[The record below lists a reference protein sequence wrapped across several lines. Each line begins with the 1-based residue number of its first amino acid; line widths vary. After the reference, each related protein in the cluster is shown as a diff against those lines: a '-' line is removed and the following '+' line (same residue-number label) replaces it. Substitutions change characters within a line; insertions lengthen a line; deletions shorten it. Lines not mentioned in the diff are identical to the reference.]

1 MTHGLAVYLNNKHV
15 GRLWLADKRRLA
27 FQYEK
32 GWLRSEDTIPLSLS
46 LPLQPDIFDDDVAR
60 PFFANLLPEA
70 EQRRLV
76 ALNLGVSE
84 GNDYALL
91 DEIGGECAGAVM
103 LLPDGEL
110 PTEYGIYQ
118 PVDDDELKAII
129 DELPRRPMMAGEEG
143 VRLSLAGAQ
152 SKLPVYYNKES
163 GLLSITSGAAPSTHI
178 IKPPISR
185 IQHSVENEAFCMQL
199 ALHLGLAVPPATV
212 LHKHMPLYLVERYD
226 RSVDGA
232 SGRIERLH
240 QEDFCQ
246 ALAVMP
252 DMKYEKEGGPI
263 LQQCFQL
270 LRDRSIQPTADIQ
283 SLLDWVV
290 FNFLIGNADAHA
302 KNISLL
308 LTDTGPKLAPFYD
321 LLSTAV
327 YPELNA
333 KMAMRIGGEDRPDWI
348 IARRWQQFAK
358 DIEIQDKLVR
368 SRLQKMSQQIVEQAY
383 ALRDAFFAEHG
394 QCVVI
399 DKIITII
406 EARARKV
413 ATILAETK

>member
-1 MTHGLAVYLNNKHV
+1 MTQGLAVYLNNQHV
-15 GRLWLADKRRLA
+15 GRLWLADKRRLV

-32 GWLRSEDTIPLSLS
+32 DWLDRDDAIPLSIS
-46 LPLQPDIFDDDVAR
+46 LPLQTEIVDDEVAR

-84 GNDYALL
+84 GNDFALL

-103 LLPDGEL
+103 LLPEGERPAVDGQ
-110 PTEYGIYQ
+110 YQ
-118 PVDDDELKAII
+118 PVDDNELKAII
-129 DELPRRPMMAGEEG
+129 DDLPKRPMMAGDEG

-152 SKLPVYYNKES
+152 SKLPVYFNKQS

-199 ALHLGLAVPPATV
+199 AANLGLAVPAAMV

-226 RSVDGA
+226 RLIEEA
-232 SGRIERLH
+232 SGRIDRLH

-252 DMKYEKEGGPI
+252 EMKYEKEGGPT
-263 LQQCFQL
+263 LQDCFQV
-270 LRDRSIQPTADIQ
+270 LRDKSIQPTADIK

-302 KNISLL
+302 KNISLM
-308 LTDTGPKLAPFYD
+308 LTERGPKLAPFYD
-321 LLSTAV
+321 LLCTAV
-327 YPELNA
+327 YPELNT
-333 KMAMRIGGEDRPDWI
+333 KMAMTIGGEDRPEWI
-348 IARRWQQFAK
+348 IARRWEQFAR
-358 DIEIQDKLVR
+358 DIGISDKLVK
-368 SRLQKMSQQIVEQAY
+368 SRLRKMSQQMVEQAHG
-383 ALRDAFFAEHG
+383 LKETFFDEHG
-394 QCVVI
+394 QCDI
-399 DKIITII
+399 IGKIITII
-406 EARARKV
+406 EARARKI
-413 ATILAETK
+413 ATIFAGTK

>member
-1 MTHGLAVYLNNKHV
+1 MTQGLAVYLNNQHV
-15 GRLWLADKRRLA
+15 GRLWLADKRRLV

-32 GWLRSEDTIPLSLS
+32 DWLDRDDAIPLSIS
-46 LPLQPDIFDDDVAR
+46 LPLQAEIFDDEVAR
-60 PFFANLLPEA
+60 PFFVNLLPEA

-84 GNDYALL
+84 GNDFALL

-103 LLPDGEL
+103 LLPEGERPPVDGQ
-110 PTEYGIYQ
+110 YQ
-118 PVDDDELKAII
+118 PVDDNELKAII
-129 DELPRRPMMAGEEG
+129 DNLPKRPMMAGDEG

-152 SKLPVYYNKES
+152 SKLPVYFNKQS

-199 ALHLGLAVPPATV
+199 AASIGLAVPAVTV
-212 LHKHMPLYLVERYD
+212 LHKHIPLYLVERYD
-226 RSVDGA
+226 RLIEES
-232 SGRIERLH
+232 SGKIERLH

-252 DMKYEKEGGPI
+252 EMKYEKEGGPT
-263 LQQCFQL
+263 LQDCFQV
-270 LRDRSIQPTADIQ
+270 LRDKSIQPTADIK

-308 LTDTGPKLAPFYD
+308 LTDRGPKLAPFYD
-321 LLSTAV
+321 LLCTAV

-333 KMAMRIGGEDRPDWI
+333 KMAMRVGGEDRPEWI
-348 IARRWQQFAK
+348 IARRWEQFAS
-358 DIEIQDKLVR
+358 DIGISGKLVK
-368 SRLQKMSQQIVEQAY
+368 STLKKMSQRIVEGAHVMKADFY
-383 ALRDAFFAEHG
+383 AEHG
-394 QCVVI
+394 RCYTI

-413 ATILAETK
+413 ATILAGTK